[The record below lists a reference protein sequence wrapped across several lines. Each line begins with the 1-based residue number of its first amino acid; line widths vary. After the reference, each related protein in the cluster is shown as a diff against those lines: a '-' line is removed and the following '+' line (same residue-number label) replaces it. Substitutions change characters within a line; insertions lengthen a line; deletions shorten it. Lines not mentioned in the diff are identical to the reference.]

1 MCDMMNLQ
9 LIYSFAVN
17 LNDWVH
23 EFSDLLI
30 ELLRKLKFIME
41 FFKFLINDI
50 SFVQALYG
58 TLIVLH

>member
-23 EFSDLLI
+23 EFSNLLI